1 MDRDEDFRNLFADE
15 SAQVTRTV
23 YLIVQDQ
30 GRAEEIT
37 QDAFVQLFRN
47 WRKVVNYD
55 RPGAW
60 VRQVAIRRAINA
72 VNRERR
78 LAAALARW
86 LPTLEPVVPEGPDV
100 SVEVMSALAQLAPR
114 QRAAL
119 VLFYFEDR
127 PVDEVAELL
136 RCAPSTAGVHLH
148 RGRERLAQLLTEE
161 VRNDVD

>member
-1 MDRDEDFRNLFADE
+1 MDRDEEFRDLFADE
-15 SAQVTRTV
+15 CASVTRTV
-23 YLIVQDQ
+23 YLIVQDE

-47 WRKVVNYD
+47 WRKVADYD

-86 LPTLEPVVPEGPDV
+86 LPTLEPVVPAGPDV
-100 SVEVMSALAQLAPR
+100 SAEVMSAIASLAPK

-136 RCAPSTAGVHLH
+136 DCAPSTAGVHLH
-148 RGRERLAQLLTEE
+148 RARERMAQLLTEE
-161 VRNDVD
+161 VSSDVG